1 MESVAGASDVPAGA
15 AVVKSVNS
23 NLAFSGDSLGGNN
36 GQSGAVENDFFVDD
50 LLDFSNATLSE
61 DPEEQKQENMLEKD
75 GCATTRTTVKSCVV
89 LAPKQD
95 FDSLPV
101 SGLSVPVK
109 L

>member
-1 MESVAGASDVPAGA
+1 MESVAGASDVPTGA
-15 AVVKSVNS
+15 AVVKSGNS

-61 DPEEQKQENMLEKD
+61 DPEEQKQENMLED
-75 GCATTRTTVKSCVV
+75 GCTTTRTTVKSCVV
-89 LAPKQD
+89 LAPKQE

-109 L
+109 F